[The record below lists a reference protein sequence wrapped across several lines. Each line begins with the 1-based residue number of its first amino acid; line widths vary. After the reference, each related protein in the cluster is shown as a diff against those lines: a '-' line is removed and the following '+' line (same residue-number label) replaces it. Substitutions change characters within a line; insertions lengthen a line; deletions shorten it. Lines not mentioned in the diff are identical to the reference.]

1 MRGAWIEISAKLAV
15 SRVWQRV
22 APLAGAWIEIDGRGK
37 RHGLLA
43 QSPPSRGRGLKCLQH
58 HLER

>member
-22 APLAGAWIEIDGRGK
+22 APLAGAWIEIPSDCDRREAYAVAPPRG
-37 RHGLLA
+37 GVD
-43 QSPPSRGRGLKCLQH
+43 
-58 HLER
+58 